1 MSLRAVKQMTEVL
14 EKSDQ
19 DENLENQGLDE
30 NQKLI
35 RQLTQLKNTQDQV
48 VSILKETALPMAAYG
63 VKFLA
68 KIFGDLTL
76 SKLFSHKYL
85 CL

>member
-19 DENLENQGLDE
+19 EENLENQGLDE
-30 NQKLI
+30 NQKMI
-35 RQLTQLKNTQDQV
+35 RQLKNTKDQV

-76 SKLFSHKYL
+76 SKLFSHQYL